1 MACSILLGEYLSM
14 HVKNVF
20 TALTVVA
27 SDFNHFIRKSSE
39 RPMPK
44 VNFDIF
50 LELIQSKSPPL
61 IGVDISSSSVKLV
74 ELSQAPNNGAYV
86 VERYVIEALSKD
98 AFFDG
103 NINNL
108 DALAEALQRAW
119 KRLGTKIKNISVAL
133 PAAAVISK
141 KILLPAGMR
150 DEDLEFQV
158 ESEANQYIPFA
169 LDEVNL
175 DFQVLGPAPGNED
188 EVEVLLAASRK
199 ANVEDRVAAAQ
210 AAGLKVA
217 VVDVEP
223 YAAETAFSQI
233 QAQLP
238 NNAEDKCV
246 ALIDIGATVM
256 NINVLRN
263 GQSIYTR
270 DQQIG
275 GEQLTLQIQSMF
287 GMSAEQ
293 AEVAKRNGGL
303 PDNYESDVLSPFREN
318 LVMEIARA
326 LQFFF
331 TSSQYNEVDYIVLAG
346 GSAVLPGLDD
356 AVATRTQVSTM
367 VANPFALMTLSGR
380 IKPRQL
386 QIDAPALIIACGL
399 AMRRFDPS

>member
-1 MACSILLGEYLSM
+1 ML
-14 HVKNVF
+14 
-20 TALTVVA
+20 
-27 SDFNHFIRKSSE
+27 
-39 RPMPK
+39 K
-44 VNFDIF
+44 VNFDTF
-50 LELIQSKSPPL
+50 LDFLQTKTPPL

-74 ELSQAPNNGAYV
+74 ELSTAPNNTGYI
-86 VERYVIEALSKD
+86 VERYAIEALPKD
-98 AFFDG
+98 AVSDG

-108 DALAEALQRAW
+108 DALAETLQRAW
-119 KRLGTKIKNISVAL
+119 KRMGTKIKNVSVAL
-133 PAAAVISK
+133 PAAAVITK
-141 KILLPAGMR
+141 KILLPADMR
-150 DEDLEFQV
+150 EEDLEFLV

-175 DFQVLGPAPGNED
+175 DFQVLGSSAGNAA

-210 AAGLKVA
+210 AAGLKVV

-233 QAQLP
+233 RAQLP
-238 NNAEDKCV
+238 DSAEDKCV

-256 NINVLRN
+256 NVNVLRN

-275 GEQLTLQIQSMF
+275 GEQLTQQIQALF
-287 GMSAEQ
+287 GLSAEQ
-293 AEVAKRNGGL
+293 AESGKRNGGL
-303 PDNYESDVLSPFREN
+303 PDNYETDVLSPFREN

-346 GSAVLPGLDD
+346 GCAVLPGLDD

-367 VANPFALMTLSGR
+367 VANPFALMALSGK

-386 QIDAPALIIACGL
+386 QTDAPALIVACGL
-399 AMRRFDPS
+399 AMRRFDLS

>member
-1 MACSILLGEYLSM
+1 
-14 HVKNVF
+14 
-20 TALTVVA
+20 
-27 SDFNHFIRKSSE
+27 
-39 RPMPK
+39 MPK
-44 VNFDIF
+44 VNFDIL
-50 LELIQSKSPPL
+50 LELLQSKTPPL

-74 ELSQAPNNGAYV
+74 ELSLAPTGYI
-86 VERYVIEALSKD
+86 VERYAIESLPKD
-98 AFFDG
+98 AVSDG

-108 DALAEALQRAW
+108 DALAATLQRAW
-119 KRLGTKIKNISVAL
+119 KHLGTKIKNVSVAL
-133 PAAAVISK
+133 PAAAVITK
-141 KILLPAGMR
+141 KILLPAGMS
-150 DEDLEFQV
+150 DEDLEYQV

-169 LDEVNL
+169 LEEVNL
-175 DFQVLGPAPGNED
+175 DFQVLGPAPGNAE

-210 AAGLKVA
+210 AAGLNVI

-223 YAAETAFSQI
+223 YAAETAFTQI
-233 QAQLP
+233 RAQLP
-238 NNAEDKCV
+238 DSAEDKCV

-256 NINVLRN
+256 NVNVLRN

-275 GEQLTLQIQSMF
+275 GEQLTQQIQSMF
-287 GMSAEQ
+287 GLSAEQ
-293 AEVAKRNGGL
+293 AESAKRSGGL
-303 PDNYESDVLSPFREN
+303 PDNYESDVLSPFRDS

-331 TSSQYNEVDYIVLAG
+331 TSSQYNEIDYIVLAG

-367 VANPFALMTLSGR
+367 VANPFALMTLSSR
-380 IKPRQL
+380 IKNRQL
-386 QIDAPALIIACGL
+386 QADAPALIIACGL

>member
-1 MACSILLGEYLSM
+1 
-14 HVKNVF
+14 
-20 TALTVVA
+20 
-27 SDFNHFIRKSSE
+27 
-39 RPMPK
+39 MPK
-44 VNFDIF
+44 VNFDIL
-50 LELIQSKSPPL
+50 LELLQSKTPPL

-74 ELSQAPNNGAYV
+74 ELSLAPTGYI
-86 VERYVIEALSKD
+86 VERYAIESLPKD
-98 AFFDG
+98 AVSDG

-108 DALAEALQRAW
+108 DALAATLQRAW
-119 KRLGTKIKNISVAL
+119 KHLGTKIKNVSVAL
-133 PAAAVISK
+133 PAAAVITK
-141 KILLPAGMR
+141 KILLPAGMS
-150 DEDLEFQV
+150 DEDLEYQV

-169 LDEVNL
+169 LEEVNL
-175 DFQVLGPAPGNED
+175 DFQVLGPAPGNAD

-210 AAGLKVA
+210 AAGLNVI

-223 YAAETAFSQI
+223 YAAETAFTQI
-233 QAQLP
+233 RAQLP
-238 NNAEDKCV
+238 DSAEDKCV

-256 NINVLRN
+256 NVNVLRN

-275 GEQLTLQIQSMF
+275 GEQLTQQIQSMF
-287 GMSAEQ
+287 GLSAEQ
-293 AEVAKRNGGL
+293 AESAKRSGGL
-303 PDNYESDVLSPFREN
+303 PDNYESDVLSPFRDS

-331 TSSQYNEVDYIVLAG
+331 TSSQYNEIDYIVLAG

-367 VANPFALMTLSGR
+367 VANPFALMTLSSR
-380 IKPRQL
+380 IKNRQL
-386 QIDAPALIIACGL
+386 QADAPALIIACGL